1 MQRFDLAD
9 LRIVPA
15 NQAACDDLQT
25 VFGTRGS
32 AVICQCQRYKLAPKE
47 AFKHHAPSVRA
58 ERLEAQT
65 HCGEPGAAFTT
76 GLVAYLGDE
85 PVGWC
90 AVEPRANYDGLRRV
104 YRVPWEGRSEDK
116 ADPSVWAVT
125 CFVVRAGYRGR
136 GISRALARAAVDHA
150 RARGAAAIEGYPMV
164 RRSDAADITW
174 DEIHV
179 GAASIFTEAGFRE
192 VGRPGVR
199 RAVMRVDF

>member
-1 MQRFDLAD
+1 MELTDLTD

-15 NQAACDDLQT
+15 NQAGCDDLQM

-58 ERLEAQT
+58 LRLEAQT
-65 HCGEPGAAFTT
+65 QCGQPTAASTT

-116 ADPSVWAVT
+116 ADPSIWAVT
-125 CFVVRAGYRGR
+125 CFFVRAGFRGR
-136 GISRALARAAVDHA
+136 GISRALARAAVAHA
-150 RARGAAAIEGYPMV
+150 RERGAQALEGYPML
-164 RRSDAADITW
+164 RRPDGADITW

-179 GAASIFTEAGFRE
+179 GAQSIFTDAGFRE
-192 VGRPGVR
+192 VNRPGVR
-199 RAVMRVDF
+199 RAVMRIDF